1 MTTVAAL
8 KLLLARIHRVD
19 IHEKPIA
26 KPDVTFHSDD
36 RGDTW
41 KAQDERA
48 PSPSSRM
55 QRFARIGRRSGSW
68 RIVDRKDGG
77 FDLQHREKRGWQ
89 AMKEFP
95 WTSCEV
101 TRPAP

>member
-1 MTTVAAL
+1 
-8 KLLLARIHRVD
+8 
-19 IHEKPIA
+19 
-26 KPDVTFHSDD
+26 
-36 RGDTW
+36 
-41 KAQDERA
+41 
-48 PSPSSRM
+48 M

-68 RIVDRKDGG
+68 RVVDRKDGG

-89 AMKEFP
+89 AVKEFP